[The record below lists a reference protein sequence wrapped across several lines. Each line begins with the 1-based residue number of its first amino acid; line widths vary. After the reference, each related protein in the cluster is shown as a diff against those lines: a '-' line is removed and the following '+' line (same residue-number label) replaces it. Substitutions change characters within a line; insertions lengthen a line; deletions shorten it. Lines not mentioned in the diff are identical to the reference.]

1 MHKSGEGLVV
11 MNRGSKKRPTGLKGG
26 RRKKGVQVAL
36 PRAEETRGAVLC
48 IPVRGACVMRASTS
62 EVQGGQ
68 I

>member
-48 IPVRGACVMRASTS
+48 TQCEGPVRCERVPLRSR
-62 EVQGGQ
+62 GG
-68 I
+68 